1 MSILD
6 GMMGN
11 ASEVDAKKIQEEFK
25 AVLLPDEEVAR
36 AYQLFRDSFIFTNR
50 RLILVDKKVMTGK
63 RSPASHFPI
72 RADHRCVPRVAD
84 VPRAQARANLRR
96 ALDPEPRGVTPR
108 QRLAV
113 DATGRCRVAPQT

>member
-1 MSILD
+1 MGILD

-72 RADHRCVPRVAD
+72 RADHRWC
-84 VPRAQARANLRR
+84 
-96 ALDPEPRGVTPR
+96 TPS
-108 QRLAV
+108 
-113 DATGRCRVAPQT
+113 C